1 VTAGGTIALIV
12 AGLALAIAMVLLV
25 PGVRRRIVTPP
36 ILRLMRRVLPPLS
49 DTERQALEAGNTFFE
64 AEIFSGKP
72 RWESLLELPVQPLA
86 ESERAFVEGPVEELC
101 AMLDDWAIEQS
112 GDLPQNVWR
121 FLKEHRFFG
130 MTIPRGY
137 GGLELSAAA
146 HSAVVTKIASRS
158 CAAAVT
164 VMVPSSLG
172 PGELLHRYGTE
183 EQKQR
188 YLPRLAQGVEIP
200 CFALTEPLAGS
211 DAASTRSTGVV
222 CRGQYEGRE
231 VLGIRLNWSK
241 RYITLGPIATLIG
254 LAFQLRDPDRLLGT
268 KEDLGITV
276 ALVPAR
282 LPGIEIGARHDPMGV
297 AFQNGPNRG
306 VDVFVPI
313 DAIIGGAE
321 KAGHGW
327 QMLMECLAAG
337 RAISLPA
344 LSVGA
349 AELCARITGAY
360 ATVREQF
367 DTPIGRFEGIEEP
380 LARIGGLTY
389 MMNAARIVTAGAID
403 AGAQPA
409 VASAIVKCYLTE
421 AMRAVVID
429 AMDVRAG
436 AALCRGPRNALARAY
451 VAAPL
456 GITVEGANILTR
468 SLIIYGQG
476 AIRCHP
482 YVQSEMRAVRE
493 HDLNAFD
500 RAFFGHMAHALGNAL
515 RGFVLGLTGGHLV
528 TAPVH
533 PSLER
538 SVQRMT
544 RLSAALSVM
553 SEAAMVTL
561 GGSLKRREKLS
572 GRLADAL
579 AYLYL
584 GACVV
589 KRDQDT
595 GNLEATRPFAQW
607 ACEHAIF
614 KAHDALAGVLDNL
627 PSRFVAVLLR
637 AVLFPWGARCRPP
650 SDALGSEVARALL
663 DDREGRVRLTADIF
677 VPREGELG
685 ALESALHEAVIA
697 QDTRRSIRAAARDGR
712 IPRSD
717 NEEVELEAA
726 LQSGVVSEVAAQQL
740 HEAERAIEAVIAV
753 DAFSPDRFP
762 LHEPVQTDRV

>member
-1 VTAGGTIALIV
+1 MSTIALGLV
-12 AGLALAIAMVLLV
+12 AVALAIAMVLFV
-25 PGVRRRIVTPP
+25 PALRWRLVTPP
-36 ILRLMRRVLPPLS
+36 IFRLMRRVLPPLS
-49 DTERQALEAGNTFFE
+49 DTERQALEAGSVFFE
-64 AEIFSGKP
+64 GELFSGKP
-72 RWESLLELPVQPLA
+72 RWRSLLELPVQPLDTA
-86 ESERAFVEGPVEELC
+86 ERAFLDGPVEDLC

-112 GDLPQNVWR
+112 QDLPPEVWR

-130 MTIPRGY
+130 MTIARDY
-137 GGLELSAAA
+137 GGLGLSAAA

-183 EQKQR
+183 QQKQH
-188 YLPRLAQGVEIP
+188 YLPRLAQGAEMP

-211 DAASTRSTGVV
+211 DAAAARSTGVV
-222 CRGQYEGRE
+222 CRGSFDGQEM
-231 VLGIRLNWSK
+231 LGIRLNWSK

-254 LAFQLRDPDRLLGT
+254 LAFQLRDPDRLLGD

-282 LPGIEIGARHDPMGV
+282 LAGIEIGERHDPMGV

-313 DAIIGGAE
+313 DFIIGGAPM
-321 KAGHGW
+321 AGRGW

-349 AELCARITGAY
+349 AQLCARITGAY

-403 AGAQPA
+403 TGAQPA
-409 VASAIVKCYLTE
+409 VASAIVKCYLTD

-482 YVQSEMRAVRE
+482 FVQSEMRAVRDE
-493 HDLNAFD
+493 DLSAFD
-500 RAFFGHMAHALGNAL
+500 RAFFGHIGHVLGNTL
-515 RGFVLGLTGGHLV
+515 RGFVLGLTAARFV
-528 TAPVH
+528 RPPVH
-533 PSLER
+533 ASLAR

-544 RLSAALSVM
+544 RLSAALAVI

-589 KRDQDT
+589 KRDHDT
-595 GNLEATRPFAQW
+595 GNLEATRPFAAW
-607 ACEHAIF
+607 AVEHAIF

-627 PSRFVAVLLR
+627 PNRFVAGLLR
-637 AVLFPWGARCRPP
+637 AALFPWGARCRPP
-650 SDALGSEVARALL
+650 SDVLGSDVAHALL
-663 DDREGRVRLTADIF
+663 DDSEGRVHLTADIYL
-677 VPREGELG
+677 PREGELG
-685 ALESALHEAVIA
+685 ALESALDEAVIA
-697 QDTRRSIRAAARDGR
+697 QSTRRSVRAAAREGR
-712 IPRSD
+712 IARSD
-717 NEEVELEAA
+717 DEQAQLDAAVEGGVITQDA
-726 LQSGVVSEVAAQQL
+726 LDQL
-740 HEAERAIEAVIAV
+740 HEAERVMEAVIAV
-753 DAFSPDRFP
+753 DAFAPDHF
-762 LHEPVQTDRV
+762 HERSRSERA